1 MSANNRS
8 EFPFLQGGGEMG
20 VLTRR
25 LNWAETPVGSPD
37 RWPMSLRTTVSN
49 ILRSRFPMFLWWGP
63 DMIQFYNDAYRPSLG
78 NEGKHPTALGQ
89 KGEVC
94 WPEIWPIISPLH
106 QQVITTGEPTWRE
119 DQLVPI
125 YRNGKIEDV
134 YWTYSYSSV
143 LNDEGK
149 HAGILVTCFE
159 TTEKVLNLKQLEE
172 HKDQLH
178 FAIEATEL
186 GTWEY
191 DPFTNKVTGNK
202 RIKELF
208 GIPTDGELDLSIVM
222 EVVVEEDRQ
231 RVSSAILEAL
241 DHSKGGAYNIEYTL
255 VHQNTGERRVVKAK
269 GRAWFNEMNIAYRF
283 NGTLQDVTREA
294 SIRKELAEKKQSLEL
309 AIEISELGV
318 FHVDLDTQTATYS
331 QQVINW
337 FGLEKQHMDLNV
349 IFTKI
354 YHEDRKMVTDAILES
369 ITSDNKGKHDLTYR
383 VENEISG
390 KLMYLRS
397 IGKVQRRDGKPVA
410 ISGIIEDI
418 TVQMVARLEVEELV
432 QVRTKELARSNDLLV
447 KSNAELVRTNKSL
460 EEFAF
465 AASHD
470 LKEPI
475 RKIQYFSGR
484 LKELMDTGITA
495 EEAKYFERMESATK
509 RLNSLIDDLLSYSQV
524 SVPPSKFE
532 EVDITQLINLV
543 LNELGSE
550 IQEKKAK
557 ISVDPLCKIR
567 GHQKQLHQLFQNL
580 IRNALKYSR
589 EGVIPEIS
597 VSCTPVKG
605 KDTGWQLNEDDLDK
619 NYYLIEVRDNG
630 IGFNQSEADRIFN
643 VFTRLHGNAEYK
655 GTGVGLSI
663 VRKVVENHKAH
674 VTAKGEL
681 QKGASFLILFPV
693 ENMTPALG
701 EV

>member
-1 MSANNRS
+1 MRS
-8 EFPFLQGGGEMG
+8 VFPFLMGGGEMG
-20 VLTRR
+20 ELTRNFDWGR
-25 LNWAETPVGSPD
+25 TPVGNPD
-37 RWPMSLRTTVSN
+37 TWPMSLRTTVSN

-63 DMIQFYNDAYRPSLG
+63 DMIQFYNDAYRPSMG
-78 NEGKHPTALGQ
+78 NEGKHPKALGQ
-89 KGEVC
+89 KGKDC

-106 QQVITTGEPTWRE
+106 QEVIATGEPTWRE

-143 LNDEGK
+143 LDDDGNHG
-149 HAGILVTCFE
+149 GILVTCSE
-159 TTEKVLNLKQLEE
+159 TTEKVMNLRQLEE
-172 HKDQLH
+172 HKNQLH

-191 DPFTNKVTGNK
+191 NPLTNKLSGNE

-208 GIPTDGELDLSIVM
+208 GIPADGELDLTIAINVIVA
-222 EVVVEEDRQ
+222 EDRE
-231 RVSSAILEAL
+231 RVSAAILDAL
-241 DHSKGGAYNIEYTL
+241 DPTKGGRYNIEYTV
-255 VHQNTGERRVVKAK
+255 VHPRTGEHRMVKAK
-269 GRAWFNEMNIAYRF
+269 GRSWFNEMNIAYRF
-283 NGTLQDVTREA
+283 NGTLQDITQEA
-294 SIRKELAEKKQSLEL
+294 LIKKELAEKKQSLEL

-318 FHVDLDTQTATYS
+318 FEVDLLTNTATYS

-337 FGLEKQHMDLNV
+337 FGLERQHMGMED
-349 IFTKI
+349 IFSRI
-354 YHEDRKMVTDAILES
+354 YYEDRDRIAEAIRES
-369 ITSDNKGKHDLTYR
+369 TIAFDKGKHDLTYR
-383 VENEISG
+383 VQNEISG
-390 KLMYLRS
+390 KILYLRS
-397 IGKVQRRDGKPVA
+397 IGKVQRKEGKPVA
-410 ISGIIEDI
+410 ISGIIEDV
-418 TVQMVARLEVEELV
+418 TTQVLARMEVEEIV
-432 QVRTKELARSNDLLV
+432 EIRTKELARSNDLLL

-484 LKELMDTGITA
+484 LKELLDTRITK
-495 EEAKYFERMESATK
+495 EEEKYFERMESASK
-509 RLNSLIDDLLSYSQV
+509 RMSALIDDLLSYSQV
-524 SVPPSKFE
+524 SVPPSRFE
-532 EVDITQLINLV
+532 EVDVTQLINLV
-543 LNELGSE
+543 LSELGNE

-557 ISVDPLCKIR
+557 ISVDRMCKIR

-589 EGVIPEIS
+589 EGVAPEIS

-605 KDTGWQLNEDDLDK
+605 QDTGWQLNEEDQEK

-630 IGFNQSEADRIFN
+630 IGFNQNEADRIFN

-663 VRKVVENHKAH
+663 VRKVVENHKAY

-693 ENMTPALG
+693 EIPSTAG
-701 EV
+701 IS